1 MFRTYLKLA
10 WRNLLKSKV
19 YSLLNIFGLA
29 IGLSCFILISLYII
43 DELSFDRYHTKAD
56 RIYRINSDIKFG
68 DSEMHLAETPDVMG
82 AVLKKDFPQV
92 EEYVRLYNN
101 TGAQHLKKGDSY
113 LNEDRVVHA
122 DSGFFRVFSFPAVA
136 GDLDEA
142 LSTPNSVVLTE
153 SMALKYFGTT
163 QVLGMPLENIRGQVF
178 NITAVIEDMPANGH
192 FQFDFIFT
200 MDNFPYEWG
209 SFLSHNFHT
218 YLLLQEG
225 VSAEDFQP
233 RLDQYI
239 TDYALPRIGQ
249 MLNVKSIQELEAS
262 GNKIAYSLI
271 PITDIHLYSD
281 RSSELSPSGN
291 IQYVY
296 IFGAVA
302 LFILLIACVNFMNL
316 ATARSASRAREVG
329 VRKVLGSQRRQLVVQ
344 FLSEA
349 SLMALLAMLV
359 ALVLVVLALP
369 HFNELAAKTISIA
382 LILQPRFVLFL
393 LLLPFLVG
401 LLAGSYP
408 AFFLSA
414 FKPIQVLK
422 GKLNMGAKGGDF
434 RNVLVVFQFATS
446 IMLIIGTI
454 VVYQQLAYIQNKN
467 LGFSKEQVLVV
478 ENTWVLENRAAAFKN
493 EVLQM
498 PGVQKGTLSGFLP
511 INDTYRNNQSFSKE
525 AVLSSESG
533 FNMQRWQI
541 DHDYLNTLGM
551 ELVAGRNFSSTFGG
565 DSSAVIINET
575 TARMLGYENPVGRK
589 IYQVGDYN
597 SGAVNGLEIIGVV
610 KNFHFESMHQ
620 QIGPLCMVLRNHSR
634 MASFKVDADKIPAL
648 LAGIEEKWENMA
660 QGMPFSYR
668 FLDDDFEQMYRTEQR
683 ISQITLTFTVLAIVV
698 ACLGLFGLSTF
709 IAEKRAKE
717 IGIRKI
723 LGASVEGLVQLLS
736 KDFLRLV
743 FIAFIIATPIA
754 WYAMDSWLQDFAYRI
769 DLSWWYFAGAGV
781 LALFI
786 ALATVSVQ
794 AIKAA
799 MANPVKNLRTE

>member
-1 MFRTYLKLA
+1 MYRTYLKLA
-10 WRNLLKSKV
+10 WRNLQKSKV
-19 YSLLNIFGLA
+19 YSLLNILGLA
-29 IGLSCFILISLYII
+29 IGLSCFILISLYVL

-56 RIYRINSDIKFG
+56 RIYRVNSDIKFG
-68 DSEMHLAETPDVMG
+68 DSEMHIAETPDVMG
-82 AVLKKDFPQV
+82 AILKKDFPQV

-101 TGAQHLKKGDSY
+101 TGAQHLKKGESY
-113 LNEDRVVHA
+113 LNEERVVHA
-122 DSGFFRVFSFPAVA
+122 DSSFFRVFSFTPVA
-136 GDLDEA
+136 GDLDKA

-153 SMALKYFGTT
+153 SMALKYYSTK
-163 QVLGMPLENIRGQVF
+163 QVLGKPLENIRGQVF
-178 NITAVIEDMPANGH
+178 DITAVIEDMPANGH
-192 FQFDFIFT
+192 FQFDFIFS
-200 MDNFPYEWG
+200 MDNFPYEWE
-209 SFLSHNFHT
+209 SYLSHNFHT
-218 YLLLQEG
+218 YLLLKEG
-225 VSAEDFQP
+225 VSAEEFQP

-239 TDYALPRIGQ
+239 ADYVMPRIGQ

-262 GNKIAYSLI
+262 GNSLAYSLT
-271 PITDIHLYSD
+271 PLTDIHLYSS
-281 RSSELSPSGN
+281 RRSELSPSGN

-296 IFGAVA
+296 IFSAVA

-329 VRKVLGSQRRQLVVQ
+329 ICKVLGSQRGQLVMQ
-344 FLSEA
+344 FLAEA
-349 SLMALLAMLV
+349 TLMALLAMLI
-359 ALVLVVLALP
+359 ALVLVVIALP
-369 HFNELAAKTISIA
+369 HFNELAAKSISMQ
-382 LILQPRFVLFL
+382 LILQPQFMLFL

-408 AFFLSA
+408 AFVLSA
-414 FKPIQVLK
+414 FKPVQVLK

-454 VVYQQLAYIQNKN
+454 VVYQQLSYMQNKN
-467 LGFSKEQVLVV
+467 LGFNKEQVLIV

-498 PGVQKGTLSGFLP
+498 AGVQSGTYSGFLP
-511 INDTYRNNQSFSKE
+511 INESYRNNQSFSKE
-525 AVLSSESG
+525 AVMNSTSG

-541 DHDYLNTLGM
+541 DYDYLNTLGM
-551 ELVAGRNFSSTFGG
+551 ELVAGRNFSRTYGG

-575 TARMLGYENPVGRK
+575 TAKMLGYEDPVGK
-589 IYQVGDYN
+589 KLYQVGDYN

-610 KNFHFESMHQ
+610 RNFHFESMHQ
-620 QIGPLCMVLRNHSR
+620 QIGPLCMVLNNHSR

-648 LAGIEEKWENMA
+648 LSGIEDKWAAMTS
-660 QGMPFSYR
+660 GMPFSYR
-668 FLDDDFEQMYRTEQR
+668 FLDDDFAEMYRAEQQVG
-683 ISQITLTFTVLAIVV
+683 QITLIFTVLAIVV

-709 IAEKRAKE
+709 IAERRAKE
-717 IGIRKI
+717 IGIRKV

-743 FIAFIIATPIA
+743 LIAFLIASPIA
-754 WYAMDSWLQDFAYRI
+754 WYAMHNWLQDFAYRI

-794 AIKAA
+794 AVKTALS
-799 MANPVKNLRTE
+799 NPVKNLRAE

>member
-1 MFRTYLKLA
+1 MYRTYLKIA
-10 WRNLLKSKV
+10 WRNLQKSKI
-19 YSLLNIFGLA
+19 YSILNILGLA
-29 IGLSCFILISLYII
+29 IGLSCFILISLYVL
-43 DELSFDRYHTKAD
+43 DELSYDRYHTKAD

-68 DSEMHLAETPDVMG
+68 DSEMHMAETPDVMG
-82 AVLKKDFPQV
+82 AILKKDYPQV

-101 TGAQHLKKGDSY
+101 TGAQHLKKGESY
-113 LNEDRVVHA
+113 LNEEDVVHA
-122 DSGFFRVFSFPAVA
+122 DSSFFRVFSFTAVA
-136 GDLDEA
+136 GDLDKA

-153 SMALKYFGTT
+153 SMALKYFGTI
-163 QVLGMPLENIRGQVF
+163 QVLGKPLENIRGQVF
-178 NITAVIEDMPANGH
+178 SITAVIEDMPANGH
-192 FQFDFIFT
+192 FRFDFIFS
-200 MDNFPYEWG
+200 MDNFPYEWE
-209 SFLSHNFHT
+209 SYLSHNFHT
-218 YLLLQEG
+218 YLLLKEG
-225 VSAEDFQP
+225 VSAAEFQP

-239 TDYALPRIGQ
+239 ADYAMPRIGQ
-249 MLNVKSIQELEAS
+249 MLNVKNIQELEAS
-262 GNKIAYSLI
+262 GNSLAYSVT

-281 RSSELSPSGN
+281 RASELSPSGN

-296 IFGAVA
+296 IFSAVA

-329 VRKVLGSQRRQLVVQ
+329 IRKVLGSQRGQLVMQ
-344 FLSEA
+344 FLAEA
-349 SLMALLAMLV
+349 TLMALLAMGI
-359 ALVLVVLALP
+359 ALVLVVIALP
-369 HFNELAAKTISIA
+369 HFNALAAKSISIQ
-382 LILQPRFVLFL
+382 LIRQPRFMLFL

-422 GKLNMGAKGGDF
+422 GRLNLGAKGGDF

-454 VVYQQLAYIQNKN
+454 VVYQQLSYMQNKN
-467 LGFSKEQVLVV
+467 LGFNKEQVLIV
-478 ENTWVLENRAAAFKN
+478 ENTWVLENSAAAFKN

-498 PGVQKGTLSGFLP
+498 PGVQTGTFSGFLP
-511 INDTYRNNQSFSKE
+511 INDSYRNNQSFSKD
-525 AVLSSESG
+525 AVMNSKSG

-541 DHDYLNTLGM
+541 DYDYLNTLGM
-551 ELVAGRNFSSTFGG
+551 ELVAGRNFSRTYGG

-575 TARMLGYENPVGRK
+575 TANILGYEDPIGK
-589 IYQVGDYN
+589 KLYQVGDYN

-620 QIGPLCMVLRNHSR
+620 QIGPLCMVLNNHSR

-648 LAGIEEKWENMA
+648 LAGIEDKWADMTS
-660 QGMPFSYR
+660 GMPFSYR
-668 FLDDDFEQMYRTEQR
+668 FLDDDFAEMYRAEQQVG
-683 ISQITLTFTVLAIVV
+683 QITLIFTVLAIVV

-709 IAEKRAKE
+709 IAERRAKE
-717 IGIRKI
+717 IGIRKV

-743 FIAFIIATPIA
+743 LIAFLIASPVA
-754 WYAMDSWLQDFAYRI
+754 WYAMHSWLQDFAYRI

-799 MANPVKNLRTE
+799 MANPVKNLRAE